1 MIEFYKDSINTR
13 KKYSVLINGDIEFI
27 DTNDDDVFGYIRF
40 NENFDKVLILVNR
53 STENKNISLD
63 IKENTLEKIDIK
75 YNPRK
80 YLELIYKEYDKF
92 NLQINSKSFSIFNVV
107 NHIEV

>member
-1 MIEFYKDSINTR
+1 MIMMYLDTLDLMKIL
-13 KKYSVLINGDIEFI
+13 KKILILIN
-27 DTNDDDVFGYIRF
+27 
-40 NENFDKVLILVNR
+40 R
-53 STENKNISLD
+53 SAEDKNISID

-75 YNPRK
+75 YNSRRIFRA
-80 YLELIYKEYDKF
+80 IYKEYDKF